1 MSTFLA
7 FIASLFAGFG
17 EPESL
22 SMTDVRFTLG
32 VFGPPRAD
40 TKVLPGDRLV
50 VSFDI
55 AGITA
60 DEDGKILYSIGT
72 ELSDSKGKLL
82 FRQPQRNQ
90 ETIAALGGGRLPA
103 FAQVDVGLDQP
114 AGNYTLKVTVKD
126 RASDKSA
133 SLTRSFT
140 VLPRAFGL
148 VRLSASRDPDD
159 QLPAFLP
166 AVGQTVWLHL
176 TVVGFERDKD
186 GGQPNVLLEVRIRD
200 EQGKVTT
207 ARPLSGTVNKDVPGD
222 AQALPM
228 QFPVLLNRG
237 GKFTLEL
244 KATDKVSGKSVEFS
258 HPFGVRSHR

>member
-1 MSTFLA
+1 MSIFLA
-7 FIASLFAGFG
+7 LLASLLAGHG
-17 EPESL
+17 EPGDLSL
-22 SMTDVRFTLG
+22 TDVRFTLG
-32 VFGPPRAD
+32 VFGPPRD
-40 TKVLPGDRLV
+40 GNKVLPGDRLV

-60 DEDGKILYSIGT
+60 DESGKVLYSLAT
-72 ELSDSKGKLL
+72 ELSDAKGKVL
-82 FRQPQRNQ
+82 FRQAPRNQ

-114 AGNYTLKVTVKD
+114 PGNYTLKVTVTD

-140 VLPRAFGL
+140 VLPRSFGL
-148 VRLSASRDPDD
+148 VRLSANRDPDGH
-159 QLPAFLP
+159 LPAFLP

-186 GGQPNVLLEVRIRD
+186 GGQPNVVLEVRIRD
-200 EQGKVTT
+200 EQGKATT
-207 ARPLSGTVNKDVPGD
+207 TRPITGTVNKDVPD
-222 AQALPM
+222 KDEALPM
-228 QFPVLLNRG
+228 QFPVLLNRA

-244 KATDKVSGKSVEFS
+244 KATDKISGKTIEVSS
-258 HPFGVRSHR
+258 PFRVQSHR